1 MLMTVNAAC
10 PNKQPLMMRVLRVFR
25 SRIDAFTG
33 SRMQRVRAGSRTRAR
48 RLARTIESL
57 PRIVSRLSRQFAV
70 HMLTA
75 TLGLL
80 ALAAIFALQAAFYV
94 YVWRLPN

>member
-1 MLMTVNAAC
+1 MLTTVNAAC

-25 SRIDAFTG
+25 SRVDAFTS

-48 RLARTIESL
+48 RLARYFESL
-57 PRIVSRLSRQFAV
+57 PRIVSRLCRRITV

-94 YVWRLPN
+94 YVWRLPH